1 MGHHTRAK
9 RRITNLYPFFLLKYR
24 LMKKS
29 LTIAAI
35 LLCALVGA
43 AFAAGI
49 AEIPWNESNIQTLR
63 GFDKSSVDA
72 LVNNLRGGDPMHAM
86 VGGFGWYDLAGDHH
100 YELVATEDLSG
111 RAFFDYLAIYGQDSA
126 GKPGCAA
133 MDRRRRF
140 RHGPGQGG
148 QRPQPRWQA
157 WTNHSQGAVLLQQL
171 ETFTW
176 PAVYRLEN
184 GKYVEASRDF
194 LAFYDKEILSALD
207 QDISEA
213 QARTDA
219 RSRPQDVAAVPTMKR
234 DKILRVLGRDPTA
247 GLREAYQWM
256 NSDDRQVLQCAIV
269 TFDDIGGHDQEKRAA
284 SEALERAL
292 DREKAARKGS

>member
-1 MGHHTRAK
+1 
-9 RRITNLYPFFLLKYR
+9 
-24 LMKKS
+24 MKKS
-29 LTIAAI
+29 LLIAAM
-35 LLCALVGA
+35 LLCALIGA
-43 AFAAGI
+43 SFAAGI

-100 YELVATEDLSG
+100 YQLVVTEDLSG

-126 GKPGCAA
+126 GKPVVQQWIEGDAFGT
-133 MDRRRRF
+133 DLSKVVRDLNGDGK
-140 RHGPGQGG
+140 HELII
-148 QRPQPRWQA
+148 PR
-157 WTNHSQGAVLLQQL
+157 VLFSYSSV

-184 GKYVEASRDF
+184 RKCVEASRDF
-194 LAFYDKEILSALD
+194 PAFYDNEVLPALE
-207 QDISEA
+207 QHIREA
-213 QARTDA
+213 QAETDT
-219 RSRPQDVAAVPTMKR
+219 RSRPQNIAAVPTMKR
-234 DKILRVLGRDPTA
+234 DMILRVLGRDPTA

-256 NSDDRQVLQCAIV
+256 KSDDRQVLECAIA
-269 TFDDIGGHDQEKRAA
+269 TFADIGGHDQEKRAA

-292 DREKAARKGS
+292 DREKAARKGG

>member
-1 MGHHTRAK
+1 
-9 RRITNLYPFFLLKYR
+9 
-24 LMKKS
+24 MKKS

-35 LLCALVGA
+35 FLCALVGA

-126 GKPGCAA
+126 GKPVVQQWIEGDAFGTDLSKVVRDLKH
-133 MDRRRRF
+133 DRKHELVIPKVLF
-140 RHGPGQGG
+140 SYN
-148 QRPQPRWQA
+148 
-157 WTNHSQGAVLLQQL
+157 TSQ
-171 ETFTW
+171 TFTW

-184 GKYVEASRDF
+184 AKYVEASRDF
-194 LAFYDKEILSALD
+194 PAFYDKEILPALD

-219 RSRPQDVAAVPTMKR
+219 RSRPQDVAALPTMKR

-256 NSDDRQVLQCAIV
+256 NSDDRQVLQCALA

-284 SEALERAL
+284 SQALERAL
-292 DREKAARKGS
+292 DREKAARKGG

>member
-1 MGHHTRAK
+1 
-9 RRITNLYPFFLLKYR
+9 
-24 LMKKS
+24 MKKS

-100 YELVATEDLSG
+100 YELVVTEDLSG

-126 GKPGCAA
+126 GKPVVQQWIEGDAFGTELSKVVRDLNHDGKHELIIPRCCSLITP
-133 MDRRRRF
+133 RRRSR
-140 RHGPGQGG
+140 G
-148 QRPQPRWQA
+148 RPSTGWR
-157 WTNHSQGAVLLQQL
+157 
-171 ETFTW
+171 
-176 PAVYRLEN
+176 N

-194 LAFYDKEILSALD
+194 PAFYDKEILPALD
-207 QDISEA
+207 QHISEA

-219 RSRPQDVAAVPTMKR
+219 RSRPQDVAALPTMKR

-247 GLREAYQWM
+247 GLRKLT
-256 NSDDRQVLQCAIV
+256 S
-269 TFDDIGGHDQEKRAA
+269 G
-284 SEALERAL
+284 
-292 DREKAARKGS
+292 

>member
-1 MGHHTRAK
+1 MK
-9 RRITNLYPFFLLKYR
+9 KFLL
-24 LMKKS
+24 
-29 LTIAAI
+29 IAAI
-35 LLCALVGA
+35 LLCTLIGA

-63 GFDKSSVDA
+63 GFDENSVDA

-100 YELVATEDLSG
+100 YELVVTEDLSG
-111 RAFFDYLAIYGQDSA
+111 RAWFEYLAIYRQDHA
-126 GKPGCAA
+126 GKPAVQQWIEG
-133 MDRRRRF
+133 DGIGTDLSKVVRDLN
-140 RHGPGQGG
+140 HDGKHELII
-148 QRPQPRWQA
+148 PR
-157 WTNHSQGAVLLQQL
+157 VLFSYSTS

-184 GKYVEASRDF
+184 GKFVEASRDF
-194 LAFYDKEILSALD
+194 PTFYDKEVLPALD
-207 QDISEA
+207 KYISEA
-213 QARTDA
+213 QAQTDA
-219 RSRPQDVAAVPTMKR
+219 RSRPQDVAAVITMKR

-256 NSDDRQVLQCAIV
+256 NSDDRQVLQCAIA
-269 TFDDIGGHDQEKRAA
+269 TFADIGGHDQEKRAA

-292 DREKAARKGS
+292 AREKAARKGG